1 MTVIESADMRQARQA
16 ANDRDVEFVKLGY
29 AGASLDFR
37 VQVMDRDTFR
47 RCMEAIGSYNRFS
60 GHDADEAI
68 GRIFG
73 QMSRVDVGREASV
86 VLYLYV
92 PFWTHQRMTGEAWE
106 RMGEPIPDWAR
117 NELADRIRA
126 LGRELHADE
135 IHDQDFDGKPY
146 CIRLWWD

>member
-1 MTVIESADMRQARQA
+1 MTITSPEMDAQRKA
-16 ANDRDVEFVKLGY
+16 ANDQAVEFVRLGY

-37 VQVMDRDTFR
+37 VHVTDRDTFT
-47 RCMEAIGSYNRFS
+47 RCMDVIGGYNRFS
-60 GHDADEAI
+60 GSEAGEAI

-73 QMSRVDVGREASV
+73 QLMSVDVGRENSV

-92 PFWTHQRMTGEAWE
+92 PFWTQQRIVQDGPN
-106 RMGEPIPDWAR
+106 EPIPDWAR

-126 LGRELHADE
+126 LGKELHADE
-135 IHDQDFDGKPY
+135 IDDQDFDGKPY